1 MKEKI
6 IRTNIRCEKCDGF
19 LIFEVKNSDKDRNGN
34 RILSGTWICA
44 MCEGRDS
51 GLWVGYKE
59 LTKNDDEF
67 CEACGQSLG
76 NGRIINSFG

>member
-19 LIFEVKNSDKDRNGN
+19 LIFEVKDSDKDGNGN

-44 MCEGRDS
+44 MCEGRES
-51 GLWVGYKE
+51 GLWVGHKE
-59 LTKNDDEF
+59 LAKKDDKF
-67 CEACGQSLG
+67 CETCGQSLG
-76 NGRIINSFG
+76 NGRIIDSFG

>member
-19 LIFEVKNSDKDRNGN
+19 LIFEVKDSDKDINGN

-44 MCEGRDS
+44 MCEGRES

-59 LTKNDDEF
+59 LKKDDKF
-67 CEACGQSLG
+67 CETCGQSLG
-76 NGRIINSFG
+76 NGRIIDSFG